1 MPARPSTL
9 PRSTPRA
16 PIQQWESR
24 SLSGKR
30 KVADTPV
37 RKPPQRP
44 RTARGRVKQ
53 VAKWLL
59 ILGLVG
65 GLLVAAGLFYVYK
78 STDIPDPNED
88 FETQT
93 SFIYYAD
100 GKTELGKFAT
110 QNRESIPLKQIPQTM
125 QDAVVAAENRTFW
138 TDKGI
143 DPKGIVRAAF
153 SNVRGNSTQGAST
166 ITQQYVKILY
176 LTQER
181 SFERKGKE
189 AVLSLKIQNQLS
201 KSQILEGYL
210 NTIYFGRSAYG
221 VQAAAKAYFDTDAKN
236 LTLRQSAVLA
246 SVLNSPTRFDP
257 ANGKSSRGALK
268 ERYNYV
274 LDGMAEMGTAPA
286 NQAEK
291 AARRLPAFPKIE
303 AKSQYGG
310 QKGHMLTLVKQELHA
325 LGFTD
330 EEIDGGGLRVTT
342 TFTAKA
348 MRAAEEGVRAGKP
361 EGFGDKELHVGV
373 ASVEPGTGALRGFYA
388 GQDYLDSQ
396 INWAVSGGMVG
407 STFKPFTLATA
418 LENGYSL
425 QDTFQGNSPFEFPD
439 GLTVNNEGTGP
450 DGLGEDYGEAVNATE
465 ALEQSINT
473 AYVDMSNS
481 IPDGPDKILTTANA
495 LGVPPTKAS
504 RKYPGI
510 PETSR
515 DLESDALVTLGK
527 ARISP
532 INMANAY
539 ATIDNGGKR
548 ANVHVIDKVVD
559 QSGETR
565 WAHKQST
572 TKALGEDVAA
582 DVSYAMQQVVQNGT
596 GRAALALGRPA
607 AGKTGTAT
615 NDKGQVSSAWFVG
628 YTPQLATAVMY
639 VRGDGDDQ
647 LDGWLPSYFG
657 AAYPAGTWTEVMSR
671 DMEGLEVQEF
681 PPPANVDGEAPVTG
695 HAPITPPPSPTSAA
709 TSQPPTTQAPG
720 NSGPTKAPSP
730 TQSQAPSSPPPPP
743 TSSAPPPPPPTSSAP
758 TAPTAPPA
766 PPSGSPSGSANPAGN
781 PSGKPSKSAKPAGQ
795 SFAQSF
801 AQRAMLAWK
810 PLWSLGW

>member
-1 MPARPSTL
+1 
-9 PRSTPRA
+9 
-16 PIQQWESR
+16 
-24 SLSGKR
+24 LSGKR
-30 KVADTPV
+30 KVADTTA
-37 RKPPQRP
+37 RKSPKRP
-44 RTARGRVKQ
+44 RNTRARVKR

-59 ILGLVG
+59 ILALVG
-65 GLLVAAGLFYVYK
+65 GLLLAAGLFFVYK
-78 STDIPDPNED
+78 STDIPDPNKD

-110 QNRESIPLKQIPQTM
+110 QNRESIPLKEIPQTL

-189 AVLSLKIQNQLS
+189 AILSLKIQNQLS
-201 KSQILEGYL
+201 KSKILEGYL

-246 SVLNSPTRFDP
+246 SVLNSPTHLDP
-257 ANGKSSRGALK
+257 ANGRSSRQDLR
-268 ERYNYV
+268 ERYAYV
-274 LDGMAEMGTAPA
+274 LGGMADMGTAPA
-286 NQAEK
+286 EK
-291 AARRLPAFPKIE
+291 AERAAKKLPKFPKIE
-303 AKSQYGG
+303 AESQYGG
-310 QKGHMLTLVKQELHA
+310 QRGHMLALVKQELHA
-325 LGFTD
+325 RGFSD

-348 MRAAEEGVRAGKP
+348 MQAAEQGVREAKP
-361 EGFGDKELHVGV
+361 DGFGDKELHVAV
-373 ASVEPGTGALRGFYA
+373 ASVEPGTGALRGFYG

-396 INWAVSGGMVG
+396 INWAVAGGMVG

-418 LENGYSL
+418 LDNGYSL
-425 QDTFQGNSPFEFPD
+425 KDTFQGNSPYEFPD
-439 GLTVNNEGTGP
+439 GLTVNNEGTGS
-450 DGLGEDYGEAVNATE
+450 DGLGNDYGEAVNATT
-465 ALEQSINT
+465 ALEESINT

-481 IPDGPDKILTTANA
+481 IPDGPDKILATANA
-495 LGVPPTKAS
+495 LGVPPTEPNK
-504 RKYPGI
+504 KYPGI
-510 PETSR
+510 PSTSR
-515 DLESDALVTLGK
+515 DLESDALITLGK
-527 ARISP
+527 ARVSP

-539 ATIDNGGKR
+539 ASIDNGGKR
-548 ANVHVIDKVVD
+548 ADVHVIDKVVD

-565 WAHKQST
+565 WSYKQST
-572 TKALGEDVAA
+572 ENALGEDVAA
-582 DVSYAMQQVVQNGT
+582 DTSYALQQVVQNGT
-596 GRAALALGRPA
+596 GQAALALGRPA

-615 NDKGQVSSAWFVG
+615 NNKDQVSSAWFVG

-657 AAYPAGTWTEVMSR
+657 ADYPADTWTSVMRR
-671 DMEGLEVQEF
+671 DMEGLEIQEF
-681 PPPANVDGEAPVTG
+681 PPPANVDGEAPVAG
-695 HAPITPPPSPTSAA
+695 HAPSTAPPSPTQAA
-709 TSQPPTTQAPG
+709 STPEPTRAPS
-720 NSGPTKAPSP
+720 NGPTKAPP
-730 TQSQAPSSPPPPP
+730 PPPQTQVPSNPPPPPP
-743 TSSAPPPPPPTSSAP
+743 TPSSSPTAPPPPPPTPSSS
-758 TAPTAPPA
+758 PTAPP
-766 PPSGSPSGSANPAGN
+766 PPPTPPPASPSAST
-781 PSGKPSKSAKPAGQ
+781 KPSKPAGQ
-795 SFAQSF
+795 NL
-801 AQRAMLAWK
+801 AQRAMLAWR
-810 PLWSLGW
+810 PLWSFGW